1 MEGMESMMVS
11 KVPML
16 KPTEF
21 DMWKLRI
28 KQYMLLTDYSMWDIV
43 ENGPIRREAGEG
55 GVVPPPR
62 TDAERKTRQSE
73 MKALS
78 TLLLAI
84 PNEYQHQFA
93 TCENAKV
100 LWEALEKRF
109 AGSKSSK
116 RNQKA
121 VLKQQYENFMSSKN
135 ESMTQT
141 FDRFNKLIGELATV
155 GVKIDND
162 DLNRKFLRSLGEEW
176 VIYTV
181 PFRQSDNLEDKELD
195 DLYNDLRVFEAEVEA
210 KKKPVGYSHNTALFS
225 GGESITNGE
234 SNSSTPISKQETEG
248 DSVMEA
254 LFSSHAGVP
263 LVNEDL
269 DQIHADDLEEMDL
282 KWQMAM
288 ITVRVNRGS
297 YNNQQQNQQNNQ
309 QQNQQNQQNQQQNP
323 LQHNQQQFGQQQQNQ
338 NMHNQ
343 QQHHFSSNRANNNN
357 RNPNS
362 GSSQALV
369 SQEGAGFDWSD
380 QAEDQ
385 VQNQAFM
392 AEIKEEP
399 ISEIPQE
406 VKSKLCSS
414 SCLETVRK
422 YRDHNQVM
430 CDSIKK
436 LELSR
441 RESSLVIANLED
453 QIKAYQ
459 ANEVQYGYDLN
470 YWNWEKKELE
480 LKISRISSELE
491 KTREDLNKA
500 NENLEKYSK
509 SSKALDELLK
519 SQVHD
524 DLKKGIG
531 YHNTPPPYNN
541 NYIPPTTDILD
552 RLDKSDLRKAA
563 LEVDPLL
570 NDSEFKKDDPHKPDP
585 KHEKDLQKDCNT
597 KPDVKSQEGTSK
609 KKEKEV
615 KRGNQRNWNQ
625 QWAQKH
631 GIDLSKINKPKPCFI
646 CCNPNHL
653 AKHCYFNPVNQ
664 RAFTKNK
671 FVGSFRTNRQN
682 SSKEN
687 SSDKA
692 GHDKYLNMKNT
703 KVIRLAKTKS
713 SFSRMP
719 KSKSTVK
726 KVWVP
731 KAVESQKST
740 ASGNSTAKST
750 SKSEPTVKQVWMPK
764 AAEPKKSTASSIPTA
779 NSTNSKKG
787 TASSIPTADSTNS
800 NHSAA
805 LKAILKRY
813 AHTPI
818 LKTKYSSHEIPSTDY
833 LLKLN
838 RLTEDNQQIGKSI
851 WHIDSGCSRHMT
863 GNKFILQNFKHF
875 EGGHVAFGDNPKG
888 GKIKGKGKISK
899 DKMSFEDVFYVEQL
913 RYNLLSVSQVCDK
926 KFGVFFTDSECL
938 ILAPGFKIDENLVL
952 LRSPRKDNVYC
963 LDLERIPSNQSLNC
977 LFSKASHDESNL
989 WHRRMCHMNF
999 KNMNKLV
1006 KNNLVRGLPRKE
1018 FFCNDNC
1025 VACLKG
1031 KQHKSSHKSKEVN
1044 SISSPLQLIHMDLF
1058 GPTNVMSIGKKSYC
1072 LVIVDDFSRFTWVY
1086 FLKTKDETSG
1096 LIKSFVTR
1104 VENQSNLKVK
1114 VIRSD
1119 NGTEFKN
1126 SDINS
1131 FCDEKGIEK
1140 QYSAPRTPQHN
1151 GVAER
1156 RNRTL
1161 IEAARS
1167 LLADSKLPITFWA
1180 EAVNTA
1186 CYVQNRTLVVKSQG
1200 KTPYEIFKKK
1210 KPFIGFFKP
1219 FGCPCTILNTKSQLG
1234 KFDSKSEEGFLVG
1247 YATQCKGYR
1256 VFNSVTR
1263 IIEESENV
1271 KCNEHTPNAQGTG
1284 PNWLF
1289 DIDSFTNSFK
1299 TSEQYCTG
1307 PSTQQVSEVQPQFV
1321 MLPIPTIDPAEFC
1334 TNDNQEEGD
1343 ITPQAGD
1350 QPVETL
1356 SQPQSSQEDESTPE
1370 QADTNLSDSLQEEA
1384 PYQTRTQ
1391 KNHPTTLVIGDVES
1405 PMLTRHKSKQAVT
1418 SSSHLSLISCFLSQE
1433 EPKKAHDAMKD
1444 PSWIEAMQ
1452 EELLQFVLQH
1462 VWDLVDLPSGHR
1474 AIGTKWIFRNK
1485 KDERGIVIKNK
1496 ARLVAQGYTQEEGID
1511 YDEVF
1516 APVARIEAI
1525 RLFLAYASFKNFK
1538 VYQMD
1543 VKSAFLYGKIEE
1555 EVYVCQ
1561 PPGFEDPRYP
1571 DRVYK
1576 LNKALYGLH
1585 QAPRAWYD
1593 TLSTYLL
1600 ENDFTRGVIDKTL
1613 FIKREKQEILLVQI
1627 YVDDIIFG
1635 STKSSMCKEF
1645 EDLMHK
1651 KFKIS
1656 AMGELTFFLGLQVAQ
1671 KEDGIFI
1678 HQSKYVK
1685 DILHKFGFSDVK
1697 PASTP
1702 METHKPLLW
1711 IQKDRKLMFQVQPKD
1726 SHLQAV
1732 KRIFRYLKGHSK
1744 FGLWYPHDSPFDL
1757 IAYTDSDYGGANMD
1771 RKSTTGGCQF
1781 LGSRLV
1787 SWQCKKQTSVST
1799 STAEAEYIAAASCC
1813 SQVLWIQNQ
1822 ILDYGLTFLN
1832 TPIYIDNSSAIKE
1845 HNRVAYLT
1853 KDNSNED
1860 FHEIIDFVTSSHI
1873 ATAITINP
1881 TIYKGHMQQFW
1892 TNATSEELNGVQTIT
1907 SKVGGRRLLITEA
1920 KIRAHLHLDDLNGI
1934 TSFSISDLFENLQRM
1949 GYEGT
1954 IGNLKLDKSKFS
1966 PQWKFLVHTLIHS
1979 ISKKSTSWNE
1989 FSSTIAY
1996 ALICLA
2002 NNQRFNFSKMIFDD
2016 IVAHIKAPLPKTL
2029 KKLFLYPRFIQ
2040 VFINA
2045 ELPGLAIPLDIYKG
2059 VDPSPKMFAF
2069 LRKTNKGFSG
2079 SVTPLFSTMRRV
2091 THPQDEDSG
2100 LQPNQSSTPP
2110 EILPT
2115 SSTSQSPQ
2123 IPTSSTPT
2131 PSLTKDFTRHS
2142 GVPSSSMPSIPEPLS
2157 PSLEHS
2163 PMDIPQRESPRVS
2176 PNSQKVPSKEE
2187 AGHVDCKAQPTAHVQ
2202 GAEQDRL
2209 NINKTFSMATQDEQ
2223 SSRGPGCQETMGVA
2237 GASARQRTTT
2247 NFSKDPSRAGNTPE
2261 HGEDRYTSD
2270 EMMVA
2275 MGKIAADCT
2284 EALTLAKSQAVLIS
2298 DLQKVVKVQQR
2309 LMQAGDTLLQ
2319 EHDNRLA
2326 IHASRI
2332 MSQNMQISILRR
2344 MLYSFIAQKKRN
2356 PFQATQFTFSKGES
2370 SQAKGESFQPKQQQQ
2385 DAQQQSAQQE
2395 EVQVE
2400 KAIEQQSAKE
2410 DAESEKRLEKEKE
2423 AVEVLLV
2430 GLPNR
2435 GFMEALPNRGFMADA
2450 RKVVSSAAVQTSQP
2464 QQQNTTTAD
2473 PKGKGI
2479 MIEEPKKKAAPR
2491 IPEEVNAQLSAA
2503 KIQEILDQDEKEDA
2517 EMNEKLSSMKRK
2529 KSIAKKT
2536 PIAKK
2541 RKIVEDADD
2550 TIIHWTTVKAGQK
2563 DDLKVIRR
2571 NGKEDVYFNLDKF
2584 ISVCTRKDLDD
2595 FNRVGLE
2602 LYGAD
2607 FFGKSM
2613 QKLNTTVKMIME
2625 SLDRTYSPSYMNQ
2638 RALGII
2644 LWKVYTKS
2652 EVVMLRLSDGSD
2664 EFHLFERE
2672 YNLNLLRI
2680 EGILKKINKH
2690 LKLNELEKQYVAR
2703 VKEMKRKIIG
2713 EAVQEE
2719 EAYNPF
2725 GKVEKWE
2732 VISQSNRLYYKL
2744 DRHGG
2749 YKDFWKTFS
2758 DLLEHCSIDN
2768 LKEIF
2773 EHGMAVYG
2781 EVLNEEEVEDAMVD
2795 KIKKA
2800 LEWLCMLFDVN
2811 RVQDLVVQEVE
2822 IVNQWVL
2829 YESCGVYAVVCDG
2842 SNCEYYLVEGDYN
2855 HSLVKLQK
2863 MIEKGLSCSISSE
2876 MGADLRFEILTVG
2889 IKHTFAAVRTPQQNG
2904 VVERRNRT
2912 LVEAAR
2918 TMLAYSKL
2926 PIFLWAEAVDTA
2938 CYTQNRSIVNNRCFV
2953 LNDREDRHK
2962 LQMVMESS
2970 NVKFD
2975 PYAEMASKHDSS
2987 EPGLTGVLA
2996 VNLVNPDHVTP
3007 TKQKDGASTS
3017 TNNLSDLDILF
3028 ENFYNEYFGSSS
3040 SDSTTTNNSSYIH
3053 RETTVNVQEPVSIS
3067 GPSTSTISEDT
3078 SSVESPQVQNSIIPI
3093 PENQEII
3100 PIVDSSQIQEADI
3113 GSSEDISD
3121 PIPIRMES
3129 TFDDYS
3135 EDLQIVPS
3143 FESLKKVP
3151 ISSYTDSS
3159 YDLQLYRPLPQ
3170 TTKWTR
3176 DHPLHQIIGDPN
3188 APVQTRSATANECL
3202 FAAFLSNVEPLK
3214 VADALADPDWFMA
3227 MQEKINQF
3235 VRLKVW
3241 RLVPR
3246 PEGKSI
3252 IDTKWI
3258 FKNKK
3263 DGDNIVVRNKARLV
3277 AKGYRQQEGIDYN
3290 ETFAPVARIE
3300 AIRMFLAYA
3309 AHKDFTVYQMD
3320 VKTAFLNGIL
3330 KEEALYGLKQAP
3342 REWYDSLSQF
3352 LVESG
3357 YSKGKIDNT
3366 LFIKREG
3373 EHIMLVQIYVDD
3385 IIFGSTCPNFCNTF
3399 SKLMM
3404 TRYEMSM
3411 MGELNFFLGLQVKQL
3426 SAGIFINQAKYIKDI
3441 LKKYNLENA
3450 KIMKTPMSPSCALD
3464 SDPDGK
3470 AVDVTT
3476 YRGMIGSLVY
3486 LTASR
3491 PDIMFSTCLCARYQS
3506 KPKESH
3512 LKAVKRIFRYLK
3524 GTVNLG
3530 LWYPKGSGYEL
3541 TGYTDADHGGCKL
3554 DRKSTTGHIQSR
3566 SRIACHFQRPK
3577 LNMWLLQAVV
3587 LRLFGCVPS
3596 AIAISCNPVQHTKT
3610 KHIDIK
3616 YHFIKD
3622 HVEKGTI
3629 ELYFVNTEFQL
3640 ADLFTKALDE
3650 KRFKFLITKLGMRTL
3665 KT

>member
-28 KQYMLLTDYSMWDIV
+28 KQYMMLTDYSMWDIV

-84 PNEYQHQFA
+84 PNEYQHQFV

-155 GVKIDND
+155 GVKMDND

-176 VIYTV
+176 IIYTV

-234 SNSSTPISKQETEG
+234 PNSSIPISKQETEG

-254 LFSSHAGVP
+254 LFSSHAGVS

-288 ITVRVNRGS
+288 ITVRVNRFMRRTGRRNFGMRKDDRLGFDKSKVECYKCHGLGHFARECRGS

-309 QQNQQNQQNQQQNP
+309 QQNQQNQQQNP
-323 LQHNQQQFGQQQQNQ
+323 LQHNQQQFVQQQQNQ
-338 NMHNQ
+338 NVHNQ
-343 QQHHFSSNRANNNN
+343 HQHPFSSNRANNNN

-399 ISEIPQE
+399 ISEIPQ
-406 VKSKLCSS
+406 
-414 SCLETVRK
+414 
-422 YRDHNQVM
+422 
-430 CDSIKK
+430 
-436 LELSR
+436 
-441 RESSLVIANLED
+441 
-453 QIKAYQ
+453 
-459 ANEVQYGYDLN
+459 
-470 YWNWEKKELE
+470 
-480 LKISRISSELE
+480 
-491 KTREDLNKA
+491 
-500 NENLEKYSK
+500 
-509 SSKALDELLK
+509 
-519 SQVHD
+519 
-524 DLKKGIG
+524 
-531 YHNTPPPYNN
+531 
-541 NYIPPTTDILD
+541 
-552 RLDKSDLRKAA
+552 
-563 LEVDPLL
+563 
-570 NDSEFKKDDPHKPDP
+570 
-585 KHEKDLQKDCNT
+585 
-597 KPDVKSQEGTSK
+597 
-609 KKEKEV
+609 
-615 KRGNQRNWNQ
+615 
-625 QWAQKH
+625 
-631 GIDLSKINKPKPCFI
+631 
-646 CCNPNHL
+646 
-653 AKHCYFNPVNQ
+653 
-664 RAFTKNK
+664 
-671 FVGSFRTNRQN
+671 
-682 SSKEN
+682 
-687 SSDKA
+687 
-692 GHDKYLNMKNT
+692 
-703 KVIRLAKTKS
+703 
-713 SFSRMP
+713 
-719 KSKSTVK
+719 
-726 KVWVP
+726 
-731 KAVESQKST
+731 
-740 ASGNSTAKST
+740 
-750 SKSEPTVKQVWMPK
+750 
-764 AAEPKKSTASSIPTA
+764 
-779 NSTNSKKG
+779 
-787 TASSIPTADSTNS
+787 
-800 NHSAA
+800 
-805 LKAILKRY
+805 
-813 AHTPI
+813 
-818 LKTKYSSHEIPSTDY
+818 
-833 LLKLN
+833 
-838 RLTEDNQQIGKSI
+838 EDNQQIGKSI

-938 ILAPGFKIDENLVL
+938 ILAPGFKIDENLIL

-1018 FFCNDNC
+1018 FLCNDNC

-1186 CYVQNRTLVVKSQG
+1186 CYVQNRTLVVKSLG

-1219 FGCPCTILNTKSQLG
+1219 FGCPCTILNTKSHLG

-1299 TSEQYCTG
+1299 TSEQDYTG
-1307 PSTQQVSEVQPQFV
+1307 PIAQQVSEVQPQFV
-1321 MLPIPTIDPAEFC
+1321 MFPIPTIDPAEFC
-1334 TNDNQEEGD
+1334 TNGDQGEDDQVEGD

-1350 QPVETL
+1350 QTVETL

-1405 PMLTRHKSKQAVT
+1405 PMLTRHKSKQAAP

-1613 FIKREKQEILLVQI
+1613 FIKREKREILLVQI

-1651 KFKIS
+1651 KFKMS

-1702 METHKPLLW
+1702 METHKHLTVDPEGQEVDVHHYRSM
-1711 IQKDRKLMFQVQPKD
+1711 IGSLMYLTASRPDIMFAVCVCARFQVQPKD

-1822 ILDYGLTFLN
+1822 MLDYGLTFLN

-1853 KDNSNED
+1853 KDNGNED

-1881 TIYKGHMQQFW
+1881 KIYKGHMQQFW
-1892 TNATSEELNGVQTIT
+1892 TNATSEELNGVPTIS
-1907 SKVGGRRLLITEA
+1907 SKVCGRRFLLTEA

-2029 KKLFLYPRFIQ
+2029 KKLYLYPRFIQ

-2045 ELPGLAIPLDIYKG
+2045 ELPGLAIPLDVYKG
-2059 VDPSPKMFAF
+2059 ADPSPKMFAF

-2091 THPQDEDSG
+2091 THPQDENSG

-2115 SSTSQSPQ
+2115 SSTSHSPQ
-2123 IPTSSTPT
+2123 IPSSSTPT
-2131 PSLTKDFTRHS
+2131 PSLSKDVTRHS
-2142 GVPSSSMPSIPEPLS
+2142 GAPSSSMPSIPEPLS

-2187 AGHVDCKAQPTAHVQ
+2187 VGHVDCKAQPTAHVQ

-2237 GASARQRTTT
+2237 GASARQRTSTD
-2247 NFSKDPSRAGNTPE
+2247 FSKDPSRAGNTPE

-2270 EMMVA
+2270 ELMVA
-2275 MGKIAADCT
+2275 MSKIAADCT
-2284 EALTLAKSQAVLIS
+2284 EALNLAKSQASMIA

-2326 IHASRI
+2326 IQASRI

-2356 PFQATQFTFSKGES
+2356 PFSATHFTFSKGES
-2370 SQAKGESFQPKQQQQ
+2370 SQAKGESSQPDQQQKDQQQQ
-2385 DAQQQSAQQE
+2385 DEQQQCAQQE
-2395 EVQVE
+2395 EVQIE
-2400 KAIEQQSAKE
+2400 KVNEQQNAKE

-2423 AVEVLLV
+2423 VVEVLLV
-2430 GLPNR
+2430 G
-2435 GFMEALPNRGFMADA
+2435 LPNRGFMADA
-2450 RKVVSSAAVQTSQP
+2450 RKVVSSSAVQTSQP
-2464 QQQNTTTAD
+2464 QQQNIASAD
-2473 PKGKGI
+2473 AKGKGI
-2479 MIEEPKKKAAPR
+2479 LIEEPKKKAAQR
-2491 IPEEVNAQLSAA
+2491 IPEEINAQLSAA
-2503 KIQEILDQDEKEDA
+2503 KIQEMLDQDEKEDA
-2517 EMNEKLSSMKRK
+2517 EMNEKLSSIKRK

-2536 PIAKK
+2536 PVAKK
-2541 RKIVEDADD
+2541 RKIVEEDDD

-2571 NGKEDVYFNLDKF
+2571 NGKENVYFNLDKF
-2584 ISVCTRKDLDD
+2584 ISGCTRKDLDD
-2595 FNRVGLE
+2595 FNKVGLE

-2607 FFGKSM
+2607 FFGRSM
-2613 QKLNTTVKMIME
+2613 QKLNTTIKMIME

-2638 RALGII
+2638 RALGIV

-2680 EGILKKINKH
+2680 EGILKKNNKH

-2703 VKEMKRKIIG
+2703 VKEMKRRITG
-2713 EAVQEE
+2713 EAVQED

-2725 GKVEKWE
+2725 GKIENW
-2732 VISQSNRLYYKL
+2732 
-2744 DRHGG
+2744 
-2749 YKDFWKTFS
+2749 
-2758 DLLEHCSIDN
+2758 
-2768 LKEIF
+2768 
-2773 EHGMAVYG
+2773 
-2781 EVLNEEEVEDAMVD
+2781 EEVEDAMVD

-2811 RVQDLVVQEVE
+2811 RVQGLIVQDVE

-2855 HSLVKLQK
+2855 HSLIKLQK
-2863 MIEKGLSCSISSE
+2863 MIEKGLNCSRSSE
-2876 MGADLRFEILTVG
+2876 MGADLVVIVSNLSCVIREKVHENNVSIGDVFCTI
-2889 IKHTFAAVRTPQQNG
+2889 G
-2904 VVERRNRT
+2904 VVKGAFGTQTGQDRT
-2912 LVEAAR
+2912 GQGR
-2918 TMLAYSKL
+2918 TG
-2926 PIFLWAEAVDTA
+2926 
-2938 CYTQNRSIVNNRCFV
+2938 Q
-2953 LNDREDRHK
+2953 DR
-2962 LQMVMESS
+2962 
-2970 NVKFD
+2970 
-2975 PYAEMASKHDSS
+2975 
-2987 EPGLTGVLA
+2987 
-2996 VNLVNPDHVTP
+2996 
-3007 TKQKDGASTS
+3007 
-3017 TNNLSDLDILF
+3017 
-3028 ENFYNEYFGSSS
+3028 
-3040 SDSTTTNNSSYIH
+3040 
-3053 RETTVNVQEPVSIS
+3053 
-3067 GPSTSTISEDT
+3067 
-3078 SSVESPQVQNSIIPI
+3078 
-3093 PENQEII
+3093 
-3100 PIVDSSQIQEADI
+3100 
-3113 GSSEDISD
+3113 
-3121 PIPIRMES
+3121 
-3129 TFDDYS
+3129 
-3135 EDLQIVPS
+3135 
-3143 FESLKKVP
+3143 
-3151 ISSYTDSS
+3151 
-3159 YDLQLYRPLPQ
+3159 
-3170 TTKWTR
+3170 
-3176 DHPLHQIIGDPN
+3176 
-3188 APVQTRSATANECL
+3188 
-3202 FAAFLSNVEPLK
+3202 
-3214 VADALADPDWFMA
+3214 
-3227 MQEKINQF
+3227 
-3235 VRLKVW
+3235 
-3241 RLVPR
+3241 
-3246 PEGKSI
+3246 
-3252 IDTKWI
+3252 
-3258 FKNKK
+3258 
-3263 DGDNIVVRNKARLV
+3263 
-3277 AKGYRQQEGIDYN
+3277 
-3290 ETFAPVARIE
+3290 
-3300 AIRMFLAYA
+3300 
-3309 AHKDFTVYQMD
+3309 
-3320 VKTAFLNGIL
+3320 
-3330 KEEALYGLKQAP
+3330 
-3342 REWYDSLSQF
+3342 
-3352 LVESG
+3352 
-3357 YSKGKIDNT
+3357 
-3366 LFIKREG
+3366 
-3373 EHIMLVQIYVDD
+3373 
-3385 IIFGSTCPNFCNTF
+3385 
-3399 SKLMM
+3399 
-3404 TRYEMSM
+3404 
-3411 MGELNFFLGLQVKQL
+3411 
-3426 SAGIFINQAKYIKDI
+3426 
-3441 LKKYNLENA
+3441 
-3450 KIMKTPMSPSCALD
+3450 
-3464 SDPDGK
+3464 
-3470 AVDVTT
+3470 
-3476 YRGMIGSLVY
+3476 
-3486 LTASR
+3486 
-3491 PDIMFSTCLCARYQS
+3491 
-3506 KPKESH
+3506 
-3512 LKAVKRIFRYLK
+3512 
-3524 GTVNLG
+3524 
-3530 LWYPKGSGYEL
+3530 
-3541 TGYTDADHGGCKL
+3541 
-3554 DRKSTTGHIQSR
+3554 TGHDRTEQ
-3566 SRIACHFQRPK
+3566 
-3577 LNMWLLQAVV
+3577 
-3587 LRLFGCVPS
+3587 LFSVW
-3596 AIAISCNPVQHTKT
+3596 
-3610 KHIDIK
+3610 
-3616 YHFIKD
+3616 
-3622 HVEKGTI
+3622 
-3629 ELYFVNTEFQL
+3629 
-3640 ADLFTKALDE
+3640 
-3650 KRFKFLITKLGMRTL
+3650 
-3665 KT
+3665 

>member
-28 KQYMLLTDYSMWDIV
+28 KQYMMLTDYSMWDIV

-155 GVKIDND
+155 GVKMDND

-210 KKKPVGYSHNTALFS
+210 KKKPIGYSHNTTLFS
-225 GGESITNGE
+225 SGEPITNGE

-288 ITVRVNRGS
+288 ITVRVNRFMRRTGRRNFGMRKDDRLGFDKSKVECYKCHGLGHFARECRGS

-309 QQNQQNQQNQQQNP
+309 QQNQQNQQQNP
-323 LQHNQQQFGQQQQNQ
+323 LQHNQQQFSQQQQNQ
-338 NMHNQ
+338 NVHNQ

-422 YRDHNQVM
+422 YRDHNQLI
-430 CDSIKK
+430 S
-436 LELSR
+436 
-441 RESSLVIANLED
+441 
-453 QIKAYQ
+453 
-459 ANEVQYGYDLN
+459 NEVQYGYDLN

-480 LKISRISSELE
+480 LKISRISSELD
-491 KTREDLNKA
+491 KTKEDLKKA

-552 RLDKSDLRKAA
+552 RLDNSDLPKAA

-570 NDSEFKKDDPHKPDP
+570 NDSEFKNDDPHKPDP
-585 KHEKDLQKDCNT
+585 KPEQDLQKDCNT
-597 KPDVKSQEGTSK
+597 KPNVKSQEGTSK

-631 GIDLSKINKPKPCFI
+631 GIDLNKINKPKPCFI
-646 CCNPNHL
+646 CCNTNHL

-671 FVGSFRTNRQN
+671 FVGSFRTKKQN
-682 SSKEN
+682 SSKGN
-687 SSDKA
+687 SSDKT
-692 GHDKYLNMKNT
+692 GHDKYLKVENP

-719 KSKSTVK
+719 KSNSTVK

-764 AAEPKKSTASSIPTA
+764 AAE
-779 NSTNSKKG
+779 SKKG

-805 LKAILKRY
+805 LKTILKRY

-818 LKTKYSSHEIPSTDY
+818 LKTKYSSHEVPSTDY

-952 LRSPRKDNVYC
+952 LRTPRKDNVYC

-1044 SISSPLQLIHMDLF
+1044 SIYSPFQLIHMDLF

-1219 FGCPCTILNTKSQLG
+1219 FGCPCTILNTKSHLG

-1299 TSEQYCTG
+1299 TSEQDCTG

-1321 MLPIPTIDPAEFC
+1321 MLPIPTIGPAEFC
-1334 TNDNQEEGD
+1334 TNDDQVEGD

-1350 QPVETL
+1350 QTVETL

-1405 PMLTRHKSKQAVT
+1405 PMLTRHKSKQTVT

-1555 EVYVCQ
+1555 EFYVCQ

-1651 KFKIS
+1651 KFKMS

-1671 KEDGIFI
+1671 KENGIFI

-1685 DILHKFGFSDVK
+1685 DILHKFGYSDVK

-1702 METHKPLLW
+1702 METHKHLTVDPEGQEVDVHHYRSM
-1711 IQKDRKLMFQVQPKD
+1711 IGSLMYLTASRQDIMFAVCVCARFQVQPKD

-1813 SQVLWIQNQ
+1813 SQILWIQNQ
-1822 ILDYGLTFLN
+1822 MLDYGLTFLN

-1845 HNRVAYLT
+1845 HNRVAYLK
-1853 KDNSNED
+1853 KDDSNED
-1860 FHEIIDFVTSSHI
+1860 FHEIIDFLTSSHI

-1881 TIYKGHMQQFW
+1881 TIYKGHMHQFW
-1892 TNATSEELNGVQTIT
+1892 TNATSEEINGVPTIS
-1907 SKVGGRRLLITEA
+1907 SKVGGRRLYITEA
-1920 KIRAHLHLDDLNGI
+1920 KIRAHLHLDDLDGI
-1934 TSFSISDLFENLQRM
+1934 TSFSISDLFENLQMM

-2016 IVAHIKAPLPKTL
+2016 IVSHIKAPLPKTS

-2040 VFINA
+2040 AFINA

-2059 VDPSPKMFAF
+2059 TDPSSKMFAF
-2069 LRKTNKGFSG
+2069 LRKSNKGFSG

-2091 THPQDEDSG
+2091 THSQDEDSG
-2100 LQPNQSSTPP
+2100 LQPTQSSTPS
-2110 EILPT
+2110 ELIPT
-2115 SSTSQSPQ
+2115 SSTTKIPQ

-2131 PSLTKDFTRHS
+2131 PSLSKSSTRHS
-2142 GVPSSSMPSIPEPLS
+2142 GVPSSSMATIPEPLS

-2163 PMDIPQRESPRVS
+2163 PMDFPQRDSP
-2176 PNSQKVPSKEE
+2176 EFL
-2187 AGHVDCKAQPTAHVQ
+2187 PTH
-2202 GAEQDRL
+2202 RRCPL
-2209 NINKTFSMATQDEQ
+2209 R
-2223 SSRGPGCQETMGVA
+2223 SRKGMWMMSNHLEDPGCQETMGVA
-2237 GASARQRTTT
+2237 GVSARQRTTT
-2247 NFSKDPSRAGNTPE
+2247 TSSSDPSKVGDTPE
-2261 HGEDRYTSD
+2261 HGEDRYTTD
-2270 EMMVA
+2270 ELMMTLS
-2275 MGKIAADCT
+2275 KLAADCS
-2284 EALTLAKSQAVLIS
+2284 EALSLAKSQATMIA

-2326 IHASRI
+2326 IQAFKI

-2356 PFQATQFTFSKGES
+2356 PFQATQSTFSKGES
-2370 SQAKGESFQPKQQQQ
+2370 SQAKGESSQPTQQQ
-2385 DAQQQSAQQE
+2385 DAQQQSVQQE
-2395 EVQVE
+2395 EFQVE
-2400 KAIEQQSAKE
+2400 KVIEQQIDKE
-2410 DAESEKRLEKEKE
+2410 DDESVKRLEKEKE
-2423 AVEVLLV
+2423 AIEVLLV

-2435 GFMEALPNRGFMADA
+2435 GFMADA
-2450 RKVVSSAAVQTSQP
+2450 RKVGSSAAQCSQP
-2464 QQQNTTTAD
+2464 QQQSTATAD

-2479 MIEEPKKKAAPR
+2479 MIEEPKQKAASR
-2491 IPEEVNAQLSAA
+2491 IPEDVNIQLSAA

-2517 EMNEKLSSMKRK
+2517 ELNEKLSSMKRK
-2529 KSIAKKT
+2529 KSIAKK
-2536 PIAKK
+2536 PPSAKK
-2541 RKIVEDADD
+2541 RKIEEEADD

-2563 DDLKVIRR
+2563 DDLKVVRR

-2607 FFGKSM
+2607 FFGKSIQRM
-2613 QKLNTTVKMIME
+2613 NTTVKMIME

-2644 LWKVYTKS
+2644 LWKVYPKS
-2652 EVVMLRLSDGSD
+2652 EVVMLRLTDGSD

-2672 YNLNLLRI
+2672 YNMNLLRI
-2680 EGILKKINKH
+2680 EGILKKSNKY

-2703 VKEMKRKIIG
+2703 VKEMKRRITG

-2725 GKVEKWE
+2725 GKMEKWE

-2758 DLLEHCSIDN
+2758 DLLEHCSRDN

-2800 LEWLCMLFDVN
+2800 LEWLCMLFNVN
-2811 RVQDLVVQEVE
+2811 RVQNLIVQEVE
-2822 IVNQWVL
+2822 TVNQWVL

-2876 MGADLRFEILTVG
+2876 MGANLVLWNDI
-2889 IKHTFAAVRTPQQNG
+2889 IHTDFKFGSLCA
-2904 VVERRNRT
+2904 T
-2912 LVEAAR
+2912 LWNKNYPLDFGQ
-2918 TMLAYSKL
+2918 TL
-2926 PIFLWAEAVDTA
+2926 
-2938 CYTQNRSIVNNRCFV
+2938 SIV
-2953 LNDREDRHK
+2953 
-2962 LQMVMESS
+2962 
-2970 NVKFD
+2970 
-2975 PYAEMASKHDSS
+2975 
-2987 EPGLTGVLA
+2987 
-2996 VNLVNPDHVTP
+2996 
-3007 TKQKDGASTS
+3007 
-3017 TNNLSDLDILF
+3017 
-3028 ENFYNEYFGSSS
+3028 
-3040 SDSTTTNNSSYIH
+3040 
-3053 RETTVNVQEPVSIS
+3053 IS
-3067 GPSTSTISEDT
+3067 R
-3078 SSVESPQVQNSIIPI
+3078 
-3093 PENQEII
+3093 
-3100 PIVDSSQIQEADI
+3100 A
-3113 GSSEDISD
+3113 
-3121 PIPIRMES
+3121 
-3129 TFDDYS
+3129 
-3135 EDLQIVPS
+3135 
-3143 FESLKKVP
+3143 
-3151 ISSYTDSS
+3151 
-3159 YDLQLYRPLPQ
+3159 
-3170 TTKWTR
+3170 
-3176 DHPLHQIIGDPN
+3176 
-3188 APVQTRSATANECL
+3188 
-3202 FAAFLSNVEPLK
+3202 
-3214 VADALADPDWFMA
+3214 
-3227 MQEKINQF
+3227 
-3235 VRLKVW
+3235 
-3241 RLVPR
+3241 VPR
-3246 PEGKSI
+3246 VSDAMCENSKS
-3252 IDTKWI
+3252 
-3258 FKNKK
+3258 
-3263 DGDNIVVRNKARLV
+3263 
-3277 AKGYRQQEGIDYN
+3277 
-3290 ETFAPVARIE
+3290 
-3300 AIRMFLAYA
+3300 
-3309 AHKDFTVYQMD
+3309 
-3320 VKTAFLNGIL
+3320 
-3330 KEEALYGLKQAP
+3330 
-3342 REWYDSLSQF
+3342 
-3352 LVESG
+3352 
-3357 YSKGKIDNT
+3357 
-3366 LFIKREG
+3366 
-3373 EHIMLVQIYVDD
+3373 
-3385 IIFGSTCPNFCNTF
+3385 CP
-3399 SKLMM
+3399 
-3404 TRYEMSM
+3404 Y
-3411 MGELNFFLGLQVKQL
+3411 
-3426 SAGIFINQAKYIKDI
+3426 
-3441 LKKYNLENA
+3441 
-3450 KIMKTPMSPSCALD
+3450 
-3464 SDPDGK
+3464 
-3470 AVDVTT
+3470 
-3476 YRGMIGSLVY
+3476 VY
-3486 LTASR
+3486 LLSIWN
-3491 PDIMFSTCLCARYQS
+3491 D
-3506 KPKESH
+3506 
-3512 LKAVKRIFRYLK
+3512 
-3524 GTVNLG
+3524 
-3530 LWYPKGSGYEL
+3530 
-3541 TGYTDADHGGCKL
+3541 
-3554 DRKSTTGHIQSR
+3554 
-3566 SRIACHFQRPK
+3566 
-3577 LNMWLLQAVV
+3577 
-3587 LRLFGCVPS
+3587 
-3596 AIAISCNPVQHTKT
+3596 
-3610 KHIDIK
+3610 
-3616 YHFIKD
+3616 
-3622 HVEKGTI
+3622 
-3629 ELYFVNTEFQL
+3629 
-3640 ADLFTKALDE
+3640 
-3650 KRFKFLITKLGMRTL
+3650 
-3665 KT
+3665 

>member
-141 FDRFNKLIGELATV
+141 FDIFNKLIGELATV
-155 GVKIDND
+155 GVKMDND

-195 DLYNDLRVFEAEVEA
+195 YLYNDLRVFEAEVEA
-210 KKKPVGYSHNTALFS
+210 KKKPIGYSHNTTLFS
-225 GGESITNGE
+225 SGEPITNGE
-234 SNSSTPISKQETEG
+234 SNST
-248 DSVMEA
+248 

-288 ITVRVNRGS
+288 ITVRVNRFMRRTGRRNFGMRKNDRLGFDKSKVECYKCHGLGHFARECRGS
-297 YNNQQQNQQNNQ
+297 YNNQQQSQQNNQ
-309 QQNQQNQQNQQQNP
+309 QQNQQNQQQNP
-323 LQHNQQQFGQQQQNQ
+323 LQHNQQQFSQQQQNQ
-338 NMHNQ
+338 NVHNQ
-343 QQHHFSSNRANNNN
+343 QQHHFSSNRANNN

-459 ANEVQYGYDLN
+459 ANEVQYGCDLN

-552 RLDKSDLRKAA
+552 RLDKSDLPKAA

-615 KRGNQRNWNQ
+615 KRGNQRNLNQ

-631 GIDLSKINKPKPCFI
+631 GIDLNKINKPKPCFI

-653 AKHCYFNPVNQ
+653 AKHCYFNSVNQ

-671 FVGSFRTNRQN
+671 FVESFRTNRQN

-692 GHDKYLNMKNT
+692 GHDKYLNMKNP
-703 KVIRLAKTKS
+703 KVSRLAKTKS

-719 KSKSTVK
+719 KSNSTVK

-764 AAEPKKSTASSIPTA
+764 AAESKKGTASSIPTA
-779 NSTNSKKG
+779 DSTNSKKG

-805 LKAILKRY
+805 LKTILKRY

-1086 FLKTKDETSG
+1086 FLKTKDET
-1096 LIKSFVTR
+1096 K
-1104 VENQSNLKVK
+1104 
-1114 VIRSD
+1114 
-1119 NGTEFKN
+1119 FKN

-1271 KCNEHTPNAQGTG
+1271 KCNEHTPNAQG
-1284 PNWLF
+1284 
-1289 DIDSFTNSFK
+1289 
-1299 TSEQYCTG
+1299 

-1334 TNDNQEEGD
+1334 TNDDQGEGD

-1350 QPVETL
+1350 QTVETL

-1391 KNHPTTLVIGDVES
+1391 KNQPTTLVIGDVES
-1405 PMLTRHKSKQAVT
+1405 PMLTRHKSKQTVT

-1444 PSWIEAMQ
+1444 PSWIEAMK

-1651 KFKIS
+1651 KFKMS

-1702 METHKPLLW
+1702 METHKHLTVDPEGQEVDVHHYRSM
-1711 IQKDRKLMFQVQPKD
+1711 IGSLMYLTASRPDIMFAVCVCARFQVQPKD

-1822 ILDYGLTFLN
+1822 MLDYGLTFLN
-1832 TPIYIDNSSAIKE
+1832 TPIYIDNSSAISIVNNPVKHSKTKHIE
-1845 HNRVAYLT
+1845 IRRTQSVAYLK
-1853 KDNSNED
+1853 KDDNNED
-1860 FHEIIDFVTSSHI
+1860 FHEIIDFLTSSHI

-1892 TNATSEELNGVQTIT
+1892 TNATSEELNGVPTIS
-1907 SKVGGRRLLITEA
+1907 SKVGGRRLFITEA

-1934 TSFSISDLFENLQRM
+1934 TSFSISDLFENLQMM

-1966 PQWKFLVHTLIHS
+1966 PQWNFLVHTLIHS

-2002 NNQRFNFSKMIFDD
+2002 NNQRFNFSKMLFDD
-2016 IVAHIKAPLPKTL
+2016 IVSHIKAPLPKTS

-2040 VFINA
+2040 AFINA

-2059 VDPSPKMFAF
+2059 TNPSSKMFAF
-2069 LRKTNKGFSG
+2069 LRKSNKGY
-2079 SVTPLFSTMRRV
+2079 PL
-2091 THPQDEDSG
+2091 
-2100 LQPNQSSTPP
+2100 
-2110 EILPT
+2110 
-2115 SSTSQSPQ
+2115 
-2123 IPTSSTPT
+2123 IPYNEE
-2131 PSLTKDFTRHS
+2131 
-2142 GVPSSSMPSIPEPLS
+2142 GVPSSSMATIPEPLS

-2163 PMDIPQRESPRVS
+2163 PMDFPQRDSPRVS
-2176 PNSQKVPSKEE
+2176 PNSQKVPSKEQE
-2187 AGHVDCKAQPTAHVQ
+2187 GHVDGKAQPTALVQ
-2202 GAEQDRL
+2202 GAGQARL
-2209 NINKTFSMATQDEQ
+2209 NITKTFSTETQDEQ
-2223 SSRGPGCQETMGVA
+2223 SSRGP
-2237 GASARQRTTT
+2237 RTTT
-2247 NFSKDPSRAGNTPE
+2247 NPSCDPSKVGDTPE
-2261 HGEDRYTSD
+2261 HGEDRYTTD
-2270 EMMVA
+2270 ELMMTLS
-2275 MGKIAADCT
+2275 KLAADCS
-2284 EALTLAKSQAVLIS
+2284 EALSLAKSQASMIA

-2326 IHASRI
+2326 IQASKI
-2332 MSQNMQISILRR
+2332 MSQNTQISILRR

-2356 PFQATQFTFSKGES
+2356 PFQATQSTFSKGES
-2370 SQAKGESFQPKQQQQ
+2370 SQAKGESSQPTQQQ

-2395 EVQVE
+2395 ELQVE
-2400 KAIEQQSAKE
+2400 KVIEQQIAKE
-2410 DAESEKRLEKEKE
+2410 DAESVKRLEKEKE
-2423 AVEVLLV
+2423 AVEVLLL
-2430 GLPNR
+2430 G
-2435 GFMEALPNRGFMADA
+2435 LPNRGFMADA
-2450 RKVVSSAAVQTSQP
+2450 RKVGSSAAQSSQP
-2464 QQQNTTTAD
+2464 QQQSTTTAD

-2479 MIEEPKKKAAPR
+2479 MIEEPKQKAASR
-2491 IPEEVNAQLSAA
+2491 IPEDVNTQLSAA

-2517 EMNEKLSSMKRK
+2517 ELNERLSSMKRK
-2529 KSIAKKT
+2529 KSIAKK
-2536 PIAKK
+2536 PPSAKK
-2541 RKIVEDADD
+2541 RKIEEESDD

-2563 DDLKVIRR
+2563 DDLKVVRR

-2613 QKLNTTVKMIME
+2613 QRLNTTV
-2625 SLDRTYSPSYMNQ
+2625 YP
-2638 RALGII
+2638 
-2644 LWKVYTKS
+2644 KS
-2652 EVVMLRLSDGSD
+2652 EVVMLRLTDGSD

-2672 YNLNLLRI
+2672 YNMNLLRI
-2680 EGILKKINKH
+2680 EGILKKSNKY

-2703 VKEMKRKIIG
+2703 VKEMKRRITG

-2725 GKVEKWE
+2725 GNVEKWE

-2744 DRHGG
+2744 DRHRG

-2758 DLLEHCSIDN
+2758 DLLEHCSRDN

-2781 EVLNEEEVEDAMVD
+2781 EVMNEEEVEDAIVD

-2811 RVQDLVVQEVE
+2811 RVQDLIVQEVE
-2822 IVNQWVL
+2822 TVNQWVL

-2876 MGADLRFEILTVG
+2876 MGADL
-2889 IKHTFAAVRTPQQNG
+2889 VR
-2904 VVERRNRT
+2904 
-2912 LVEAAR
+2912 
-2918 TMLAYSKL
+2918 K
-2926 PIFLWAEAVDTA
+2926 
-2938 CYTQNRSIVNNRCFV
+2938 V
-2953 LNDREDRHK
+2953 LN
-2962 LQMVMESS
+2962 
-2970 NVKFD
+2970 
-2975 PYAEMASKHDSS
+2975 
-2987 EPGLTGVLA
+2987 
-2996 VNLVNPDHVTP
+2996 
-3007 TKQKDGASTS
+3007 
-3017 TNNLSDLDILF
+3017 
-3028 ENFYNEYFGSSS
+3028 
-3040 SDSTTTNNSSYIH
+3040 
-3053 RETTVNVQEPVSIS
+3053 
-3067 GPSTSTISEDT
+3067 
-3078 SSVESPQVQNSIIPI
+3078 
-3093 PENQEII
+3093 
-3100 PIVDSSQIQEADI
+3100 QIQ
-3113 GSSEDISD
+3113 
-3121 PIPIRMES
+3121 
-3129 TFDDYS
+3129 
-3135 EDLQIVPS
+3135 
-3143 FESLKKVP
+3143 
-3151 ISSYTDSS
+3151 
-3159 YDLQLYRPLPQ
+3159 
-3170 TTKWTR
+3170 
-3176 DHPLHQIIGDPN
+3176 
-3188 APVQTRSATANECL
+3188 
-3202 FAAFLSNVEPLK
+3202 
-3214 VADALADPDWFMA
+3214 
-3227 MQEKINQF
+3227 
-3235 VRLKVW
+3235 
-3241 RLVPR
+3241 
-3246 PEGKSI
+3246 
-3252 IDTKWI
+3252 
-3258 FKNKK
+3258 
-3263 DGDNIVVRNKARLV
+3263 
-3277 AKGYRQQEGIDYN
+3277 
-3290 ETFAPVARIE
+3290 
-3300 AIRMFLAYA
+3300 
-3309 AHKDFTVYQMD
+3309 
-3320 VKTAFLNGIL
+3320 
-3330 KEEALYGLKQAP
+3330 
-3342 REWYDSLSQF
+3342 
-3352 LVESG
+3352 
-3357 YSKGKIDNT
+3357 
-3366 LFIKREG
+3366 
-3373 EHIMLVQIYVDD
+3373 
-3385 IIFGSTCPNFCNTF
+3385 
-3399 SKLMM
+3399 
-3404 TRYEMSM
+3404 
-3411 MGELNFFLGLQVKQL
+3411 
-3426 SAGIFINQAKYIKDI
+3426 
-3441 LKKYNLENA
+3441 NL
-3450 KIMKTPMSPSCALD
+3450 TP
-3464 SDPDGK
+3464 
-3470 AVDVTT
+3470 
-3476 YRGMIGSLVY
+3476 
-3486 LTASR
+3486 
-3491 PDIMFSTCLCARYQS
+3491 
-3506 KPKESH
+3506 
-3512 LKAVKRIFRYLK
+3512 
-3524 GTVNLG
+3524 
-3530 LWYPKGSGYEL
+3530 
-3541 TGYTDADHGGCKL
+3541 
-3554 DRKSTTGHIQSR
+3554 
-3566 SRIACHFQRPK
+3566 
-3577 LNMWLLQAVV
+3577 
-3587 LRLFGCVPS
+3587 
-3596 AIAISCNPVQHTKT
+3596 
-3610 KHIDIK
+3610 
-3616 YHFIKD
+3616 
-3622 HVEKGTI
+3622 
-3629 ELYFVNTEFQL
+3629 
-3640 ADLFTKALDE
+3640 
-3650 KRFKFLITKLGMRTL
+3650 
-3665 KT
+3665 

>member
-1 MEGMESMMVS
+1 
-11 KVPML
+11 
-16 KPTEF
+16 
-21 DMWKLRI
+21 
-28 KQYMLLTDYSMWDIV
+28 MLLTDYSMWDIV
-43 ENGPIRREAGEG
+43 ENDPIRREAGEG

-93 TCENAKV
+93 TCENAKF

-121 VLKQQYENFMSSKN
+121 VLMQQYENFMSSKN

-155 GVKIDND
+155 GVKMDND

-288 ITVRVNRGS
+288 ITVRVNRFMRRTGRRNFGMRKDDRLGFDKSKVECYKCHGLGHFARECRGS

-309 QQNQQNQQNQQQNP
+309 QQNQQNQQQNP

-338 NMHNQ
+338 NVHNQ
-343 QQHHFSSNRANNNN
+343 HQHHFSSNRANNNN

-480 LKISRISSELE
+480 LKISRISAELE

-552 RLDKSDLRKAA
+552 RLDKSDLPKAA

-597 KPDVKSQEGTSK
+597 KPDIKSQKGTSK
-609 KKEKEV
+609 KREKEV

-631 GIDLSKINKPKPCFI
+631 GIDLNKINKPKPCFI

-682 SSKEN
+682 SSKQN

-692 GHDKYLNMKNT
+692 GHDKYLNLKNT

-713 SFSRMP
+713 SLSRMP

-764 AAEPKKSTASSIPTA
+764 AAESKKSTASSIPTA
-779 NSTNSKKG
+779 DSTDSKKG

-800 NHSAA
+800 KHSAA
-805 LKAILKRY
+805 LKTILKRY

-938 ILAPGFKIDENLVL
+938 ILAPGFKIDENLIL

-1044 SISSPLQLIHMDLF
+1044 NISSPLQLIHMDLF

-1299 TSEQYCTG
+1299 TSEQYYTG
-1307 PSTQQVSEVQPQFV
+1307 PSTQQISEVQPQFV

-1350 QPVETL
+1350 QTVETL
-1356 SQPQSSQEDESTPE
+1356 SQHQSSQEDESTPE

-1405 PMLTRHKSKQAVT
+1405 PMLTRHKSKQAAP

-1651 KFKIS
+1651 KFKMS
-1656 AMGELTFFLGLQVAQ
+1656 AMGELTFFLGLQVAH

-1702 METHKPLLW
+1702 METHKHLTVNPEGQEVDVHHYRSM
-1711 IQKDRKLMFQVQPKD
+1711 IGSLMYLTASRPDIMFAVCVCARFQVQPKD

-1822 ILDYGLTFLN
+1822 MLDYGLTFLN

-1892 TNATSEELNGVQTIT
+1892 TNATSEELNGVPTIS
-1907 SKVGGRRLLITEA
+1907 SKVGGRRLLLTEA

-2016 IVAHIKAPLPKTL
+2016 IVAHIKAPLPKTF

-2059 VDPSPKMFAF
+2059 ADPSPKMFAF
-2069 LRKTNKGFSG
+2069 FRKTNKGFSG

-2091 THPQDEDSG
+2091 THPQDENSG

-2110 EILPT
+2110 EILPP
-2115 SSTSQSPQ
+2115 SSTSHSPQ
-2123 IPTSSTPT
+2123 IPSSSTPT
-2131 PSLTKDFTRHS
+2131 PSLTKDVTRHS

-2163 PMDIPQRESPRVS
+2163 PIDIPQRESPRVS

-2187 AGHVDCKAQPTAHVQ
+2187 VGHVDCKAQPTAHVQ

-2237 GASARQRTTT
+2237 GASARQRTST

-2270 EMMVA
+2270 ELMVA

-2284 EALTLAKSQAVLIS
+2284 EALNLAKSQASMIA

-2326 IHASRI
+2326 IQASRI
-2332 MSQNMQISILRR
+2332 MSQNMQLSILRR
-2344 MLYSFIAQKKRN
+2344 MLYSFVAQKKRN

-2370 SQAKGESFQPKQQQQ
+2370 SQAKGESSQPNQQQQ
-2385 DAQQQSAQQE
+2385 DAQQQGAQQE

-2400 KAIEQQSAKE
+2400 KVNEQQSAKE

-2430 GLPNR
+2430 G
-2435 GFMEALPNRGFMADA
+2435 LPNRGFMADA

-2479 MIEEPKKKAAPR
+2479 LIEEPKKKAAPR
-2491 IPEEVNAQLSAA
+2491 ISEEVNAQLSAA

-2536 PIAKK
+2536 PVAKK
-2541 RKIVEDADD
+2541 RRIVEDADD

-2571 NGKEDVYFNLDKF
+2571 NGKENVYFNLDKF

-2595 FNRVGLE
+2595 FNKVGLE

-2607 FFGKSM
+2607 FFGKSL
-2613 QKLNTTVKMIME
+2613 QRLNTTVKMIME
-2625 SLDRTYSPSYMNQ
+2625 SLDRTYSPSFMNQ
-2638 RALGII
+2638 RPLGII
-2644 LWKVYTKS
+2644 LWRVYPKS

-2672 YNLNLLRI
+2672 YNLDLLRI
-2680 EGILKKINKH
+2680 EGILKKSNKH

-2703 VKEMKRKIIG
+2703 VKEMKRRITG

-2725 GKVEKWE
+2725 GKVENWE

-2744 DRHGG
+2744 NRHGG

-2758 DLLEHCSIDN
+2758 DLLEHCSREN

-2863 MIEKGLSCSISSE
+2863 MIEKGLSCSRSSE
-2876 MGADLRFEILTVG
+2876 MGADL
-2889 IKHTFAAVRTPQQNG
+2889 VR
-2904 VVERRNRT
+2904 
-2912 LVEAAR
+2912 
-2918 TMLAYSKL
+2918 K
-2926 PIFLWAEAVDTA
+2926 
-2938 CYTQNRSIVNNRCFV
+2938 V
-2953 LNDREDRHK
+2953 LN
-2962 LQMVMESS
+2962 
-2970 NVKFD
+2970 
-2975 PYAEMASKHDSS
+2975 
-2987 EPGLTGVLA
+2987 
-2996 VNLVNPDHVTP
+2996 
-3007 TKQKDGASTS
+3007 
-3017 TNNLSDLDILF
+3017 
-3028 ENFYNEYFGSSS
+3028 
-3040 SDSTTTNNSSYIH
+3040 
-3053 RETTVNVQEPVSIS
+3053 
-3067 GPSTSTISEDT
+3067 
-3078 SSVESPQVQNSIIPI
+3078 
-3093 PENQEII
+3093 
-3100 PIVDSSQIQEADI
+3100 QIQ
-3113 GSSEDISD
+3113 
-3121 PIPIRMES
+3121 
-3129 TFDDYS
+3129 
-3135 EDLQIVPS
+3135 
-3143 FESLKKVP
+3143 
-3151 ISSYTDSS
+3151 
-3159 YDLQLYRPLPQ
+3159 
-3170 TTKWTR
+3170 
-3176 DHPLHQIIGDPN
+3176 
-3188 APVQTRSATANECL
+3188 
-3202 FAAFLSNVEPLK
+3202 
-3214 VADALADPDWFMA
+3214 
-3227 MQEKINQF
+3227 
-3235 VRLKVW
+3235 
-3241 RLVPR
+3241 
-3246 PEGKSI
+3246 
-3252 IDTKWI
+3252 
-3258 FKNKK
+3258 
-3263 DGDNIVVRNKARLV
+3263 
-3277 AKGYRQQEGIDYN
+3277 
-3290 ETFAPVARIE
+3290 
-3300 AIRMFLAYA
+3300 
-3309 AHKDFTVYQMD
+3309 
-3320 VKTAFLNGIL
+3320 
-3330 KEEALYGLKQAP
+3330 
-3342 REWYDSLSQF
+3342 
-3352 LVESG
+3352 
-3357 YSKGKIDNT
+3357 
-3366 LFIKREG
+3366 
-3373 EHIMLVQIYVDD
+3373 
-3385 IIFGSTCPNFCNTF
+3385 
-3399 SKLMM
+3399 
-3404 TRYEMSM
+3404 
-3411 MGELNFFLGLQVKQL
+3411 
-3426 SAGIFINQAKYIKDI
+3426 
-3441 LKKYNLENA
+3441 NL
-3450 KIMKTPMSPSCALD
+3450 TP
-3464 SDPDGK
+3464 
-3470 AVDVTT
+3470 
-3476 YRGMIGSLVY
+3476 
-3486 LTASR
+3486 
-3491 PDIMFSTCLCARYQS
+3491 
-3506 KPKESH
+3506 
-3512 LKAVKRIFRYLK
+3512 
-3524 GTVNLG
+3524 
-3530 LWYPKGSGYEL
+3530 
-3541 TGYTDADHGGCKL
+3541 
-3554 DRKSTTGHIQSR
+3554 
-3566 SRIACHFQRPK
+3566 
-3577 LNMWLLQAVV
+3577 
-3587 LRLFGCVPS
+3587 
-3596 AIAISCNPVQHTKT
+3596 
-3610 KHIDIK
+3610 
-3616 YHFIKD
+3616 
-3622 HVEKGTI
+3622 
-3629 ELYFVNTEFQL
+3629 
-3640 ADLFTKALDE
+3640 
-3650 KRFKFLITKLGMRTL
+3650 
-3665 KT
+3665 

>member
-28 KQYMLLTDYSMWDIV
+28 KKYMMLTDYSMWDIV

-84 PNEYQHQFA
+84 PNEYQHQFV

-155 GVKIDND
+155 GVKMDND

-176 VIYTV
+176 IIYTV

-234 SNSSTPISKQETEG
+234 PNSSTPISKQETEG

-254 LFSSHAGVP
+254 LFSSHAGVS

-288 ITVRVNRGS
+288 ITVRVNRFMRRTGRRNFGMRKDDRLGFDKSKVECYKCHGLGHFARECRGS

-309 QQNQQNQQNQQQNP
+309 QQNQQNQQQNP
-323 LQHNQQQFGQQQQNQ
+323 LQHNQQQFGQQQNQ
-338 NMHNQ
+338 NVHNQ
-343 QQHHFSSNRANNNN
+343 HQHPFSSNRANNNN

-399 ISEIPQE
+399 ISEIPQ
-406 VKSKLCSS
+406 
-414 SCLETVRK
+414 
-422 YRDHNQVM
+422 
-430 CDSIKK
+430 
-436 LELSR
+436 
-441 RESSLVIANLED
+441 
-453 QIKAYQ
+453 
-459 ANEVQYGYDLN
+459 
-470 YWNWEKKELE
+470 
-480 LKISRISSELE
+480 
-491 KTREDLNKA
+491 
-500 NENLEKYSK
+500 
-509 SSKALDELLK
+509 
-519 SQVHD
+519 
-524 DLKKGIG
+524 
-531 YHNTPPPYNN
+531 
-541 NYIPPTTDILD
+541 
-552 RLDKSDLRKAA
+552 
-563 LEVDPLL
+563 
-570 NDSEFKKDDPHKPDP
+570 
-585 KHEKDLQKDCNT
+585 
-597 KPDVKSQEGTSK
+597 
-609 KKEKEV
+609 
-615 KRGNQRNWNQ
+615 
-625 QWAQKH
+625 
-631 GIDLSKINKPKPCFI
+631 
-646 CCNPNHL
+646 
-653 AKHCYFNPVNQ
+653 
-664 RAFTKNK
+664 
-671 FVGSFRTNRQN
+671 
-682 SSKEN
+682 
-687 SSDKA
+687 
-692 GHDKYLNMKNT
+692 
-703 KVIRLAKTKS
+703 
-713 SFSRMP
+713 
-719 KSKSTVK
+719 
-726 KVWVP
+726 
-731 KAVESQKST
+731 
-740 ASGNSTAKST
+740 
-750 SKSEPTVKQVWMPK
+750 
-764 AAEPKKSTASSIPTA
+764 
-779 NSTNSKKG
+779 
-787 TASSIPTADSTNS
+787 
-800 NHSAA
+800 
-805 LKAILKRY
+805 
-813 AHTPI
+813 
-818 LKTKYSSHEIPSTDY
+818 
-833 LLKLN
+833 
-838 RLTEDNQQIGKSI
+838 EDNQQIGKSI

-938 ILAPGFKIDENLVL
+938 ILAPGFKIDENLIL
-952 LRSPRKDNVYC
+952 LISPRKDNVYC

-1018 FFCNDNC
+1018 FLCNDNC

-1299 TSEQYCTG
+1299 TSEQDYTG

-1321 MLPIPTIDPAEFC
+1321 MFPIPTIDPAEFC
-1334 TNDNQEEGD
+1334 TNGDQGEDDQVEGD

-1350 QPVETL
+1350 QTVETL

-1370 QADTNLSDSLQEEA
+1370 QADTNLSDSLQQEA

-1405 PMLTRHKSKQAVT
+1405 PMLTRHKSKQAAP

-1462 VWDLVDLPSGHR
+1462 VWDLVDLPNGHR

-1651 KFKIS
+1651 KFKMS

-1671 KEDGIFI
+1671 KTDGIFI

-1702 METHKPLLW
+1702 METHKHLTVDPEGQEVDVHHYRSM
-1711 IQKDRKLMFQVQPKD
+1711 IGSLMYLTASRPDIMFAVCVCARFQVQPKD

-1822 ILDYGLTFLN
+1822 MLDYGLTFLN

-1853 KDNSNED
+1853 KDNGNED

-1881 TIYKGHMQQFW
+1881 KIYKGHMQQFW
-1892 TNATSEELNGVQTIT
+1892 TNATSEELNGVPTIS
-1907 SKVGGRRLLITEA
+1907 SKVGGRRFLLTEA

-2029 KKLFLYPRFIQ
+2029 KKLYLYPRFIQ

-2045 ELPGLAIPLDIYKG
+2045 ELPGLAIPLDVYKG
-2059 VDPSPKMFAF
+2059 ADPSPKMFAF

-2091 THPQDEDSG
+2091 THPQDENSG
-2100 LQPNQSSTPP
+2100 LQPTQSSTPP

-2115 SSTSQSPQ
+2115 SSTSHFPQ
-2123 IPTSSTPT
+2123 IPSSSSPT
-2131 PSLTKDFTRHS
+2131 PSLTKDVTRHS

-2187 AGHVDCKAQPTAHVQ
+2187 VGHVDCKAQPTAHVQ

-2237 GASARQRTTT
+2237 GASARQRTSTD
-2247 NFSKDPSRAGNTPE
+2247 FSKDPSRAGNTPE

-2270 EMMVA
+2270 ELMVA
-2275 MGKIAADCT
+2275 MSKIAADCT
-2284 EALTLAKSQAVLIS
+2284 EALNLAKSQASMIA
-2298 DLQKVVKVQQR
+2298 DLQKVVRVQQR

-2326 IHASRI
+2326 IQASRI
-2332 MSQNMQISILRR
+2332 MSQNMQLSILRR

-2356 PFQATQFTFSKGES
+2356 PFSATHFTFSKGES
-2370 SQAKGESFQPKQQQQ
+2370 SQAKGESSQPDQQQQ
-2385 DAQQQSAQQE
+2385 DQQQQVEQQQCAQQE
-2395 EVQVE
+2395 EVQIE
-2400 KAIEQQSAKE
+2400 KVNEQQNAKE

-2435 GFMEALPNRGFMADA
+2435 GFMADA
-2450 RKVVSSAAVQTSQP
+2450 RKVVSSSAVQTSQP
-2464 QQQNTTTAD
+2464 QQQNIASAD
-2473 PKGKGI
+2473 SKGKGI
-2479 MIEEPKKKAAPR
+2479 LIEEPKKKAAQR
-2491 IPEEVNAQLSAA
+2491 IPEEINAQLSAA
-2503 KIQEILDQDEKEDA
+2503 KIQEMLDQDEKEDA
-2517 EMNEKLSSMKRK
+2517 EMNEKLSSIKRK

-2536 PIAKK
+2536 PVAKK
-2541 RKIVEDADD
+2541 RKIVEEDDD

-2571 NGKEDVYFNLDKF
+2571 NGKENVYFNLDKF
-2584 ISVCTRKDLDD
+2584 ISGCTRKDLDD
-2595 FNRVGLE
+2595 FNKVGLE

-2607 FFGKSM
+2607 FFGRSM
-2613 QKLNTTVKMIME
+2613 QKLNTTIKMIME

-2638 RALGII
+2638 RPLGII

-2680 EGILKKINKH
+2680 EGILKKNNKH

-2703 VKEMKRKIIG
+2703 VKEMKRRITG
-2713 EAVQEE
+2713 EAVQED

-2725 GKVEKWE
+2725 GKVENWE
-2732 VISQSNRLYYKL
+2732 
-2744 DRHGG
+2744 
-2749 YKDFWKTFS
+2749 
-2758 DLLEHCSIDN
+2758 
-2768 LKEIF
+2768 EIF
-2773 EHGMAVYG
+2773 DHGMAVYG

-2811 RVQDLVVQEVE
+2811 RVQGLIVQDVE

-2829 YESCGVYAVVCDG
+2829 YESCGVYAVVYDG
-2842 SNCEYYLVEGDYN
+2842 SNCEYCLVEGDYD
-2855 HSLVKLQK
+2855 HSLMKLQK
-2863 MIEKGLSCSISSE
+2863 MIEKGLSCSRSSE
-2876 MGADLRFEILTVG
+2876 MGADL
-2889 IKHTFAAVRTPQQNG
+2889 VR
-2904 VVERRNRT
+2904 
-2912 LVEAAR
+2912 
-2918 TMLAYSKL
+2918 K
-2926 PIFLWAEAVDTA
+2926 
-2938 CYTQNRSIVNNRCFV
+2938 V
-2953 LNDREDRHK
+2953 LN
-2962 LQMVMESS
+2962 
-2970 NVKFD
+2970 
-2975 PYAEMASKHDSS
+2975 
-2987 EPGLTGVLA
+2987 
-2996 VNLVNPDHVTP
+2996 
-3007 TKQKDGASTS
+3007 
-3017 TNNLSDLDILF
+3017 
-3028 ENFYNEYFGSSS
+3028 
-3040 SDSTTTNNSSYIH
+3040 
-3053 RETTVNVQEPVSIS
+3053 
-3067 GPSTSTISEDT
+3067 
-3078 SSVESPQVQNSIIPI
+3078 
-3093 PENQEII
+3093 
-3100 PIVDSSQIQEADI
+3100 QIQ
-3113 GSSEDISD
+3113 
-3121 PIPIRMES
+3121 
-3129 TFDDYS
+3129 
-3135 EDLQIVPS
+3135 
-3143 FESLKKVP
+3143 
-3151 ISSYTDSS
+3151 
-3159 YDLQLYRPLPQ
+3159 
-3170 TTKWTR
+3170 
-3176 DHPLHQIIGDPN
+3176 
-3188 APVQTRSATANECL
+3188 
-3202 FAAFLSNVEPLK
+3202 
-3214 VADALADPDWFMA
+3214 
-3227 MQEKINQF
+3227 
-3235 VRLKVW
+3235 
-3241 RLVPR
+3241 
-3246 PEGKSI
+3246 
-3252 IDTKWI
+3252 
-3258 FKNKK
+3258 
-3263 DGDNIVVRNKARLV
+3263 
-3277 AKGYRQQEGIDYN
+3277 
-3290 ETFAPVARIE
+3290 
-3300 AIRMFLAYA
+3300 
-3309 AHKDFTVYQMD
+3309 
-3320 VKTAFLNGIL
+3320 
-3330 KEEALYGLKQAP
+3330 
-3342 REWYDSLSQF
+3342 
-3352 LVESG
+3352 
-3357 YSKGKIDNT
+3357 
-3366 LFIKREG
+3366 
-3373 EHIMLVQIYVDD
+3373 
-3385 IIFGSTCPNFCNTF
+3385 
-3399 SKLMM
+3399 
-3404 TRYEMSM
+3404 
-3411 MGELNFFLGLQVKQL
+3411 
-3426 SAGIFINQAKYIKDI
+3426 
-3441 LKKYNLENA
+3441 NL
-3450 KIMKTPMSPSCALD
+3450 TS
-3464 SDPDGK
+3464 
-3470 AVDVTT
+3470 
-3476 YRGMIGSLVY
+3476 
-3486 LTASR
+3486 
-3491 PDIMFSTCLCARYQS
+3491 
-3506 KPKESH
+3506 
-3512 LKAVKRIFRYLK
+3512 
-3524 GTVNLG
+3524 
-3530 LWYPKGSGYEL
+3530 
-3541 TGYTDADHGGCKL
+3541 
-3554 DRKSTTGHIQSR
+3554 
-3566 SRIACHFQRPK
+3566 
-3577 LNMWLLQAVV
+3577 
-3587 LRLFGCVPS
+3587 
-3596 AIAISCNPVQHTKT
+3596 
-3610 KHIDIK
+3610 
-3616 YHFIKD
+3616 
-3622 HVEKGTI
+3622 
-3629 ELYFVNTEFQL
+3629 
-3640 ADLFTKALDE
+3640 
-3650 KRFKFLITKLGMRTL
+3650 
-3665 KT
+3665 

>member
-1 MEGMESMMVS
+1 M
-11 KVPML
+11 
-16 KPTEF
+16 
-21 DMWKLRI
+21 
-28 KQYMLLTDYSMWDIV
+28 Q
-43 ENGPIRREAGEG
+43 
-55 GVVPPPR
+55 
-62 TDAERKTRQSE
+62 
-73 MKALS
+73 
-78 TLLLAI
+78 
-84 PNEYQHQFA
+84 
-93 TCENAKV
+93 
-100 LWEALEKRF
+100 
-109 AGSKSSK
+109 
-116 RNQKA
+116 
-121 VLKQQYENFMSSKN
+121 
-135 ESMTQT
+135 
-141 FDRFNKLIGELATV
+141 
-155 GVKIDND
+155 
-162 DLNRKFLRSLGEEW
+162 
-176 VIYTV
+176 
-181 PFRQSDNLEDKELD
+181 
-195 DLYNDLRVFEAEVEA
+195 
-210 KKKPVGYSHNTALFS
+210 
-225 GGESITNGE
+225 
-234 SNSSTPISKQETEG
+234 
-248 DSVMEA
+248 
-254 LFSSHAGVP
+254 
-263 LVNEDL
+263 
-269 DQIHADDLEEMDL
+269 
-282 KWQMAM
+282 
-288 ITVRVNRGS
+288 
-297 YNNQQQNQQNNQ
+297 
-309 QQNQQNQQNQQQNP
+309 
-323 LQHNQQQFGQQQQNQ
+323 QHNQQQN
-338 NMHNQ
+338 
-343 QQHHFSSNRANNNN
+343 HFSTYRASNNN
-357 RNPNS
+357 RYPNL

-385 VQNQAFM
+385 VQNQALM
-392 AEIKEEP
+392 AEISEEP
-399 ISEIPQE
+399 VSEIPKE
-406 VKSKLCSS
+406 VKSNLCSS

-422 YRDHNQVM
+422 FRDHNQVL

-441 RESSLVIANLED
+441 RDSSLVIANLED

-480 LKISRISSELE
+480 LKISKISSELD
-491 KTREDLNKA
+491 KTKEDLKKA

-552 RLDKSDLRKAA
+552 RLDKSDLPKAA

-570 NDSEFKKDDPHKPDP
+570 NDPEFKKEIPHK
-585 KHEKDLQKDCNT
+585 N
-597 KPDVKSQEGTSK
+597 
-609 KKEKEV
+609 
-615 KRGNQRNWNQ
+615 
-625 QWAQKH
+625 
-631 GIDLSKINKPKPCFI
+631 NK
-646 CCNPNHL
+646 
-653 AKHCYFNPVNQ
+653 
-664 RAFTKNK
+664 
-671 FVGSFRTNRQN
+671 QN
-682 SSKEN
+682 SSKGN
-687 SSDKA
+687 SFDKT
-692 GHDKYLNMKNT
+692 GHDKYLKEKNP
-703 KVIRLAKTKS
+703 KVVRLAKAKT
-713 SFSRMP
+713 SFSRRP
-719 KSKSTVK
+719 KSNSTVK
-726 KVWVP
+726 KMWVP
-731 KAVESQKST
+731 KVSKA
-740 ASGNSTAKST
+740 AKS
-750 SKSEPTVKQVWMPK
+750 E
-764 AAEPKKSTASSIPTA
+764 KSTASSSSTA
-779 NSTNSKKG
+779 NSTSSTKTSKD
-787 TASSIPTADSTNS
+787 TASNS
-800 NHSAA
+800 NHSPA
-805 LKAILKRY
+805 LKTILKRY
-813 AHTPI
+813 AHIPI
-818 LKTKYSSHEIPSTDY
+818 LKSKYSSHEIPSTDY

-899 DKMSFEDVFYVEQL
+899 DKMSFEDVFYVEHL

-938 ILAPGFKIDENLVL
+938 ILAPGYKIDENLVL
-952 LRSPRKDNVYC
+952 LRTPRKDNVYC

-1031 KQHKSSHKSKEVN
+1031 KQHKTSHKSKEVN

-1119 NGTEFKN
+1119 NGIEFKN

-1167 LLADSKLPITFWA
+1167 LLANSKLPITFWA

-1219 FGCPCTILNTKSQLG
+1219 FGCPCTILNTKSHLG

-1247 YATQCKGYR
+1247 YATPCKGYR

-1299 TSEQYCTG
+1299 TSEQDCTG
-1307 PSTQQVSEVQPQFV
+1307 SSTQQVSEVQPQFV
-1321 MLPIPTIDPAEFC
+1321 MFPIPTIDPAEFC
-1334 TNDNQEEGD
+1334 TNDDQEEGD

-1350 QPVETL
+1350 QTVETL
-1356 SQPQSSQEDESTPE
+1356 SQPQSPQSNESTPE

-1384 PYQTRTQ
+1384 AYQTRTQ
-1391 KNHPTTLVIGDVES
+1391 KNHPSTLVIGDMES
-1405 PMLTRHKSKQAVT
+1405 PMLTRHKSKQTGVLNP
-1418 SSSHLSLISCFLSQE
+1418 HLSLISCFLSQE

-1462 VWDLVDLPSGHR
+1462 VWDLVDLPNGHR

-1485 KDERGIVIKNK
+1485 KDKRGIVIKNK

-1555 EVYVCQ
+1555 EVYVFQ
-1561 PPGFEDPRYP
+1561 PPGFEDLRYP

-1613 FIKREKQEILLVQI
+1613 FIKREKQDILLVQI

-1651 KFKIS
+1651 KFKMS

-1702 METHKPLLW
+1702 METHKHLTVDPEG
-1711 IQKDRKLMFQVQPKD
+1711 QEVQPKD

-1757 IAYTDSDYGGANMD
+1757 IAYIDSDYGGANMD

-1822 ILDYGLTFLN
+1822 MLDYGLTFLN
-1832 TPIYIDNSSAIKE
+1832 TPIYIDNSSAIN
-1845 HNRVAYLT
+1845 HNRVAYLK
-1853 KDNSNED
+1853 KDDSNED
-1860 FHEIIDFVTSSHI
+1860 FHEIIDFLTSSHI

-1892 TNATSEELNGVQTIT
+1892 TNATSEELNGVPTIS
-1907 SKVGGRRLLITEA
+1907 SKVGGRRLSITEA

-1934 TSFSISDLFENLQRM
+1934 TSFSISDLFENLKMM

-2016 IVAHIKAPLPKTL
+2016 IVSHIKAPLPKTS
-2029 KKLFLYPRFIQ
+2029 KELFLYPWFIQ
-2040 VFINA
+2040 AFINA

-2059 VDPSPKMFAF
+2059 SDPSPKMFAF
-2069 LRKTNKGFSG
+2069 LRKSNKGFSG

-2091 THPQDEDSG
+2091 THSQDEDSG
-2100 LQPNQSSTPP
+2100 LQPTQSSTPS
-2110 EILPT
+2110 EFLPT
-2115 SSTSQSPQ
+2115 SSTTKLPQ

-2131 PSLTKDFTRHS
+2131 PSLSKSSKRHS
-2142 GVPSSSMPSIPEPLS
+2142 GVPSSSMATIHEPLS

-2163 PMDIPQRESPRVS
+2163 PMDFPQRESPRVS
-2176 PNSQKVPSKEE
+2176 PNSQKVPSKEQE
-2187 AGHVDCKAQPTAHVQ
+2187 GHVDCKAQPTVYVQ

-2209 NINKTFSMATQDEQ
+2209 NINKTFSMATHDEQ
-2223 SSRGPGCQETMGVA
+2223 SSRGPRCQETMGVA

-2247 NFSKDPSRAGNTPE
+2247 NPSSDPSKVGNTPE
-2261 HGEDRYTSD
+2261 HGEDSYTTD
-2270 EMMVA
+2270 ELMMT
-2275 MGKIAADCT
+2275 MGKLAADCS
-2284 EALTLAKSQAVLIS
+2284 EALRLAKSQATMIA

-2326 IHASRI
+2326 KQASKI

-2356 PFQATQFTFSKGES
+2356 PFQATQSAFSKGES
-2370 SQAKGESFQPKQQQQ
+2370 SQAKGESSQPT
-2385 DAQQQSAQQE
+2385 QQQSAQQGE
-2395 EVQVE
+2395 FQIE
-2400 KAIEQQSAKE
+2400 KVIEQQIAKE
-2410 DAESEKRLEKEKE
+2410 DESERRLEKEKE

-2435 GFMEALPNRGFMADA
+2435 GFMADA
-2450 RKVVSSAAVQTSQP
+2450 RKGGSSAAQSSAVSAAQSSQP
-2464 QQQNTTTAD
+2464 QQQSAYT
-2473 PKGKGI
+2473 KGKGI
-2479 MIEEPKKKAAPR
+2479 MIEEPKKKLASR
-2491 IPEEVNAQLSAA
+2491 IPEEIESQLSAA
-2503 KIQEILDQDEKEDA
+2503 RIQEILDQDELEDA
-2517 EMNEKLSSMKRK
+2517 ELNEKLSSMKRK
-2529 KSIAKKT
+2529 KTIAKK
-2536 PIAKK
+2536 PPAKK
-2541 RKIVEDADD
+2541 RKIEEEADD
-2550 TIIHWTTVKAGQK
+2550 TIIHWTTIKAGQK
-2563 DDLKVIRR
+2563 DDLKVVRR

-2584 ISVCTRKDLDD
+2584 ISVCTRKDLND

-2607 FFGKSM
+2607 FFGRSLQRM
-2613 QKLNTTVKMIME
+2613 NTTIKMIME
-2625 SLDRTYSPSYMNQ
+2625 SLDHTYSPSFMNQ
-2638 RALGII
+2638 RSLGII
-2644 LWKVYTKS
+2644 LWKVYPKS
-2652 EVVMLRLSDGSD
+2652 EVVMLRLTDGSD

-2672 YNLNLLRI
+2672 YNMNLLKI
-2680 EGILKKINKH
+2680 EGILKKCNKY

-2703 VKEMKRKIIG
+2703 VKEMKRRITG
-2713 EAVQEE
+2713 EAIQEEE

-2725 GKVEKWE
+2725 GKVEKWD

-2744 DRHGG
+2744 ERNGG
-2749 YKDFWKTFS
+2749 YKDFWKSFS
-2758 DLLEHCSIDN
+2758 DVLEHCSRDN

-2773 EHGMAVYG
+2773 ELGMAVYG

-2800 LEWLCMLFDVN
+2800 LEWLCMLFDVD
-2811 RVQDLVVQEVE
+2811 RVQDLIVQEVE

-2829 YESCGVYAVVCDG
+2829 YESCGVYGVVCDG
-2842 SNCEYYLVEGDYN
+2842 SKCEYYLVDGDYN

-2863 MIEKGLSCSISSE
+2863 MIEKGLSCNRSSE
-2876 MGADLRFEILTVG
+2876 MGADL
-2889 IKHTFAAVRTPQQNG
+2889 VR
-2904 VVERRNRT
+2904 
-2912 LVEAAR
+2912 
-2918 TMLAYSKL
+2918 K
-2926 PIFLWAEAVDTA
+2926 
-2938 CYTQNRSIVNNRCFV
+2938 V
-2953 LNDREDRHK
+2953 LNQ
-2962 LQMVMESS
+2962 LQ
-2970 NVKFD
+2970 N
-2975 PYAEMASKHDSS
+2975 
-2987 EPGLTGVLA
+2987 LT
-2996 VNLVNPDHVTP
+2996 P
-3007 TKQKDGASTS
+3007 
-3017 TNNLSDLDILF
+3017 
-3028 ENFYNEYFGSSS
+3028 
-3040 SDSTTTNNSSYIH
+3040 
-3053 RETTVNVQEPVSIS
+3053 
-3067 GPSTSTISEDT
+3067 
-3078 SSVESPQVQNSIIPI
+3078 
-3093 PENQEII
+3093 
-3100 PIVDSSQIQEADI
+3100 
-3113 GSSEDISD
+3113 
-3121 PIPIRMES
+3121 
-3129 TFDDYS
+3129 
-3135 EDLQIVPS
+3135 
-3143 FESLKKVP
+3143 
-3151 ISSYTDSS
+3151 
-3159 YDLQLYRPLPQ
+3159 
-3170 TTKWTR
+3170 
-3176 DHPLHQIIGDPN
+3176 
-3188 APVQTRSATANECL
+3188 
-3202 FAAFLSNVEPLK
+3202 
-3214 VADALADPDWFMA
+3214 
-3227 MQEKINQF
+3227 
-3235 VRLKVW
+3235 
-3241 RLVPR
+3241 
-3246 PEGKSI
+3246 
-3252 IDTKWI
+3252 
-3258 FKNKK
+3258 
-3263 DGDNIVVRNKARLV
+3263 
-3277 AKGYRQQEGIDYN
+3277 
-3290 ETFAPVARIE
+3290 
-3300 AIRMFLAYA
+3300 
-3309 AHKDFTVYQMD
+3309 
-3320 VKTAFLNGIL
+3320 
-3330 KEEALYGLKQAP
+3330 
-3342 REWYDSLSQF
+3342 
-3352 LVESG
+3352 
-3357 YSKGKIDNT
+3357 
-3366 LFIKREG
+3366 
-3373 EHIMLVQIYVDD
+3373 
-3385 IIFGSTCPNFCNTF
+3385 
-3399 SKLMM
+3399 
-3404 TRYEMSM
+3404 
-3411 MGELNFFLGLQVKQL
+3411 
-3426 SAGIFINQAKYIKDI
+3426 
-3441 LKKYNLENA
+3441 
-3450 KIMKTPMSPSCALD
+3450 
-3464 SDPDGK
+3464 
-3470 AVDVTT
+3470 
-3476 YRGMIGSLVY
+3476 
-3486 LTASR
+3486 
-3491 PDIMFSTCLCARYQS
+3491 
-3506 KPKESH
+3506 
-3512 LKAVKRIFRYLK
+3512 
-3524 GTVNLG
+3524 
-3530 LWYPKGSGYEL
+3530 
-3541 TGYTDADHGGCKL
+3541 
-3554 DRKSTTGHIQSR
+3554 
-3566 SRIACHFQRPK
+3566 
-3577 LNMWLLQAVV
+3577 
-3587 LRLFGCVPS
+3587 
-3596 AIAISCNPVQHTKT
+3596 
-3610 KHIDIK
+3610 
-3616 YHFIKD
+3616 
-3622 HVEKGTI
+3622 
-3629 ELYFVNTEFQL
+3629 
-3640 ADLFTKALDE
+3640 
-3650 KRFKFLITKLGMRTL
+3650 
-3665 KT
+3665 